1 MSRFATW
8 KDVKEVLLR
17 GLFAT
22 TLTALIGIPATGSAA
37 AGASQSWSV
46 VVHIEYDNGFVYEH
60 AFATG
65 VPTSTLP
72 SILEDSWQRSPVEQV
87 RRPVS
92 LAEPV
97 VGAQCAWHGW
107 RSSLQQW
114 RDVGR
119 AVCKVPRSG
128 RQRPPGLRDEELRRH
143 QLCSSVLRER
153 TTTASTST

>member
-1 MSRFATW
+1 MSRSATW

-72 SILEDSWQRSPVEQV
+72 SILEECGSAHRWNQSVVRYHCYPVPE
-87 RRPVS
+87 
-92 LAEPV
+92 
-97 VGAQCAWHGW
+97 
-107 RSSLQQW
+107 
-114 RDVGR
+114 
-119 AVCKVPRSG
+119 
-128 RQRPPGLRDEELRRH
+128 
-143 QLCSSVLRER
+143 
-153 TTTASTST
+153 